1 MPRSMPNTPKPAP
14 LRCPALSS
22 CRAALVC
29 AAMALQCAVAPWGA
43 LMAQTADPPA
53 QAAAAPAPAP
63 APAPQPKKKR
73 NPTGS
78 PLDTLMSTRLFADVP
93 EAKGFVRETRRPPD
107 SLEFKPTAGTDPER
121 PKVRTKTEL
130 DALQSELEGA
140 ARKNAA
146 RAGLRSMEKPP
157 VAAAG
162 AATKPAGSQKTLP
175 N

>member
-1 MPRSMPNTPKPAP
+1 
-14 LRCPALSS
+14 
-22 CRAALVC
+22 
-29 AAMALQCAVAPWGA
+29 
-43 LMAQTADPPA
+43 MAQTVDPQA
-53 QAAAAPAPAP
+53 QTAASAPVPAP

-93 EAKGFVRETRRPPD
+93 EAKGFVRETRRSPD
-107 SLEFKPTAGTDPER
+107 SLEFKPTNGTDPER

-146 RAGLRSMEKPP
+146 RAGLRRAEKPP
-157 VAAAG
+157 VTTAG
-162 AATKPAGSQKTLP
+162 AAGKPQGSQKTLP

>member
-1 MPRSMPNTPKPAP
+1 MSRSMPPKSAPSRFPA
-14 LRCPALSS
+14 RFS
-22 CRAALVC
+22 CRAALFC
-29 AAMALQCAVAPWGA
+29 AALTLECLVAPWGA
-43 LMAQTADPPA
+43 LMGQTLDPQA
-53 QAAAAPAPAP
+53 QAAASAPVPAP
-63 APAPQPKKKR
+63 APAPQPRKKR

-140 ARKNAA
+140 GRKNAA
-146 RAGLRSMEKPP
+146 RAGVRSAERPP
-157 VAAAG
+157 ASAAG
-162 AATKPAGSQKTLP
+162 AAAKSQGPQKTLA